1 MTSTSVLRHRARA
14 WAESCWASSVSDFS
28 AIPTPAQLCSV
39 TAPMDRAAAAVVAV
53 LVTLRPLP
61 TRRENRCPIVRLLP
75 VPGAPPRKRL
85 CPARARFTACLWSV
99 FRDAHSLSES
109 ASLLA
114 DEEEAEEDD
123 SFTYLL

>member
-1 MTSTSVLRHRARA
+1 
-14 WAESCWASSVSDFS
+14 
-28 AIPTPAQLCSV
+28 
-39 TAPMDRAAAAVVAV
+39 MDRAAAAVVAV

-61 TRRENRCPIVRLLP
+61 MRRENRCPIVRLLP

-85 CPARARFTACLWSV
+85 CPARARFTACLWSA

-114 DEEEAEEDD
+114 DEEEEEADEDD